1 MPGMADV
8 HPPLGDEKKP
18 GALRLLLARVR
29 SVDFYDA
36 VAIEVVVRIVS
47 RIVQI
52 LHVRVVGV
60 EGIGGD
66 GAVGNYVA
74 GVGFAVVMVGGA
86 S

>member
-18 GALRLLLARVR
+18 GALRFLLARVR
-29 SVDFYDA
+29 SVDLYDA
-36 VAIEVVVRIVS
+36 VGIEVAVRIVPG
-47 RIVQI
+47 IVEI
-52 LHVRVVGV
+52 LHVGVVGV

-66 GAVGNYVA
+66 GTVGNYVA
-74 GVGFAVVMVGGA
+74 GVGFAVVMVRGA